1 MNPFTIAIVNL
12 KRGVAKTTTAIS
24 LADLFGEQVGKTLLL
39 DLDRQASAMEWA
51 ETVSGE
57 GSEIAAAVEQLPAD
71 APPARLAR
79 LINEAGQGYEWLI
92 IDSPPGDM
100 DRFEAAVEAVA
111 VNGGLVLI
119 PTGTGE
125 VDLPRAVV
133 TMEDI
138 GDRARKFV
146 LLTKT
151 RANTIAVRKARE
163 DLASVGARVLDS
175 EIPLRESIANAAS
188 RGLAEAKK
196 LYEPVA
202 EELFERIEAN

>member
-12 KRGVAKTTTAIS
+12 KGGVAKTTTAIS

-100 DRFEAAVEAVA
+100 DRFEAAVGSCPQVRS
-111 VNGGLVLI
+111 VDQD
-119 PTGTGE
+119 PGE
-125 VDLPRAVV
+125 HHCR
-133 TMEDI
+133 
-138 GDRARKFV
+138 
-146 LLTKT
+146 
-151 RANTIAVRKARE
+151 
-163 DLASVGARVLDS
+163 S
-175 EIPLRESIANAAS
+175 EGS
-188 RGLAEAKK
+188 RG
-196 LYEPVA
+196 PCIGWGS
-202 EELFERIEAN
+202 RS